1 MPRGWLVQLPNF
13 HALPRPELRV
23 RLRFSAQ
30 LDSLPESLHKGDRVV
45 GWRDSQGAAGR
56 CIVAEGTVEA
66 IEQGPPAKVHVVG
79 PALRA
84 RWDCKA
90 LMSAGLAELVL
101 MDSHGAKPV
110 DLTTIDLLRQ
120 TDAASPVARYV
131 PSSDSPGAQRKA
143 EEARE
148 MQERNLRERQK
159 AKQRQRRK
167 KGRKSRSVWTVS
179 GGSGPYIPGRG
190 KNW

>member
-1 MPRGWLVQLPNF
+1 MPRGWLVPVPDF
-13 HALPRPELRV
+13 HAPPRPELRA

-30 LDSLPESLHKGDRVV
+30 LDSLPESLHPGDRVV

-120 TDAASPVARYV
+120 TDTASPVAPYV
-131 PSSDSPGAQRKA
+131 PSSSSAAAKRRA
-143 EEARE
+143 EE
-148 MQERNLRERQK
+148 ERDMRQKSLQERQK
-159 AKQRQRRK
+159 AKQRQRRRKGK
-167 KGRKSRSVWTVS
+167 KSGSVWTVS
-179 GGSGPYIPGRG
+179 GGSGPYIPGRR